1 MFCKMSSSGPSN
13 VHLGGFPESCGGF
26 VALRCCRVEQTLLNS
41 GEQLWCE
48 IGHVDALKATKE
60 QQKVVTFKCSHRARF
75 TWCKW
80 AVSAGTKRGT
90 LHFVINAAN
99 CVSTF
104 PARGQLRAVSP
115 CEQASEVHLSLSGG
129 ATVWWTAAGRLTDK
143 QSCSVADSSRV
154 RGGAERRGLHRIVK
168 WTGVIF
174 AGMFTCRLNLQLTG

>member
-1 MFCKMSSSGPSN
+1 MKWWHQQYVIMFCKMSSSGPSN

-48 IGHVDALKATKE
+48 IGHVDALKAPKE

-75 TWCKW
+75 TWWKW

-104 PARGQLRAVSP
+104 PARGQLRAVSLCVNRP
-115 CEQASEVHLSLSGG
+115 QKFTSPSLEGRRCDG
-129 ATVWWTAAGRLTDK
+129 QQLAGWQINKAAL
-143 QSCSVADSSRV
+143 
-154 RGGAERRGLHRIVK
+154 
-168 WTGVIF
+168 
-174 AGMFTCRLNLQLTG
+174 